1 MKGFIVFIGILVF
14 IGSVLVCFVVV
25 PAVLG
30 HLLAKWTTGALEL
43 RVKNWVQKKIQA
55 RVAEINAKHGLSFD
69 AELEHVLLGEENQG
83 FMAFDQQHR
92 KLAICSFEDK
102 TFCRIEDFSWL
113 RGWSHTWESRGDHI
127 SHRIELETADLNCP
141 VLFFLASSQKGPEW
155 IARLDLL
162 ING

>member
-1 MKGFIVFIGILVF
+1 MKVFIVLIVL
-14 IGSVLVCFVVV
+14 IGSLIVILAAL
-25 PAVLG
+25 AVLG
-30 HLLAKWTTGALEL
+30 HLLAKWTTGALE
-43 RVKNWVQKKIQA
+43 NWVQKKIQA

-69 AELEHVLLGEENQG
+69 AELEHVLLEEGENQG

-113 RGWSHTWESRGDHI
+113 RGWSHTWESRGEHI
-127 SHRIELETADLNCP
+127 SRRIELETADLNCP
-141 VLFFLASSQKGPEW
+141 VLFYNVKSDYAASRW
-155 IARLDLL
+155 IARLNLL